1 MLSPNDISP
10 KGKAASIWS
19 FDSGYGSNTIEDE
32 EPLDVSVREFI
43 VSTRRA
49 ASDTPQLHPQP
60 SLSTE
65 AKSAQPSVGLG
76 INGLGLGGFW
86 NVHVR
91 DKLRLKRS
99 ESPVDP
105 VITKVNV
112 FTARDTPTSTLPLPN
127 FADSAETCITCQL
140 WDLTNPGQGLKCD
153 GCKSKDF
160 VRPEVLH
167 LFGNEPKGKIA
178 VPRLEIPRTT
188 SFRLPSR
195 LNTARCSA
203 CELARKI
210 DPHTSAACPSCAPN
224 TDLLSPVSP
233 STVRRSCARRHTK
246 LPPHAL
252 RQLRAWLEAHRDHPY
267 PSPDDKRALAQECG
281 LTEKQVTTWFTNTRA
296 RKLPMP
302 NEGSHG
308 SSGDE
313 GAYESDFSNI
323 GGTPSYTTS
332 PAFRYNTPSSNPFD
346 TPLQGPSTSEH
357 PQLALQTSRRGK
369 KKDYR
374 RMNTN
379 SPVDDSPIH
388 KTPSTPSPYALSTQQ
403 EMWQCTFCK
412 LPLAPKSWRRH
423 EETQHRPKRQWTCLA
438 TGPRLTVA
446 SRSGTSSICAFCQ
459 LKDPS
464 EDHLLNSHRIME
476 CSKKSEVDRTF
487 GRPDH
492 LRQHVKNFHKT
503 LLLDM
508 VRDRWRKKSTGEDV
522 SEHFS
527 CGFCQEELN
536 NWDARETHIA
546 NHFKDGLTMANWQE
560 QARCDT
566 PFTDDD
572 RMRTLRVDHASKLTR
587 LVNSIASQSIVK
599 LEEAIAPVNN
609 ALDAFDPIS
618 TSTSFQN
625 VATISALPEFGNDV
639 DFGNYLPVNFT
650 DPFTVA
656 SSSAMGDLGALYPM
670 LGNDYGYG
678 IYEGGESMAMPYN
691 EMLDEYGNSVDTQDI
706 WGQQQP

>member
-19 FDSGYGSNTIEDE
+19 FDSGYGSNTIEDD
-32 EPLDVSVREFI
+32 EPLDVSAHDFI
-43 VSTRRA
+43 VSSCRA
-49 ASDTPQLHPQP
+49 ASDTPQLHSQP
-60 SLSTE
+60 SSSTE
-65 AKSAQPSVGLG
+65 PRSAQPLIGLG
-76 INGLGLGGFW
+76 INGLGLGGYW
-86 NVHVR
+86 NVHVK
-91 DKLRLKRS
+91 DKLRLRRS

-105 VITKVNV
+105 VITKLNV
-112 FTARDTPTSTLPLPN
+112 FTARDTSTSTLPLPN
-127 FADSAETCITCQL
+127 LADSAETCITCQL
-140 WDLTNPGQGLKCD
+140 WDLTNPGQGLQCD

-167 LFGNEPKGKIA
+167 LFNNEPKGKIS

-188 SFRLPSR
+188 SFRQPSR
-195 LNTARCSA
+195 RNTARCSA
-203 CELARKI
+203 CELAREI
-210 DPHTSAACPSCAPN
+210 DPHTSAACPSCTPN

-267 PSPDDKRALAQECG
+267 PSPDEKRTLAQECG

-332 PAFRYNTPSSNPFD
+332 PVFRYDTPSSNPYD
-346 TPLQGPSTSEH
+346 TPLQGPSTYEH

-374 RMNTN
+374 RVNTN
-379 SPVDDSPIH
+379 SPIDDSPVH
-388 KTPSTPSPYALSTQQ
+388 KTPTTPSPLFLNHEQ
-403 EMWQCTFCK
+403 EMWQCTFCRQS
-412 LPLAPKSWRRH
+412 LAPKSWRRH

-446 SRSGTSSICAFCQ
+446 SRTGTSSICAFCQ

-464 EDHLLNSHRIME
+464 EDHLLNSHRILE
-476 CSKKSEVDRTF
+476 CSKKGEMDRTF

-503 LLLDM
+503 SLLDM
-508 VRDRWRKKSTGEDV
+508 VRDKWRTKSSAEDV
-522 SEHFS
+522 TESWT

-536 NWDARETHIA
+536 TWDTRETHIG
-546 NHFKDGLTMANWQE
+546 NHFKDGLTMANWQQ
-560 QARCDT
+560 QARFDT
-566 PFTDDD
+566 PVTDDD
-572 RMRTLRVDHASKLTR
+572 RKRTLRVDHASKLTR
-587 LVNSIASQSIVK
+587 LERSIANQPIVK
-599 LEEAIAPVNN
+599 SEHAVAPVNI
-609 ALDAFDPIS
+609 APDTIDPVS
-618 TSTSFQN
+618 SSTSFPN
-625 VATISALPEFGNDV
+625 MATTSALPEFGNAV
-639 DFGNYLPVNFT
+639 DFGNCLPVNFT
-650 DPFTVA
+650 DPFNMPE
-656 SSSAMGDLGALYPM
+656 SSAMGDLGALYPM
-670 LGNDYGYG
+670 LDNDYGYG
-678 IYEGGESMAMPYN
+678 IYTGDESNIMLYN
-691 EMLDEYGNSVDTQDI
+691 EHLDEYGNTVDFQDV
-706 WGQQQP
+706 WNQQA